1 MLTISLIA
9 QKGGSGK
16 TSVSRCLAVAFERS
30 GVSTAILD
38 MDPQASAALWAKRRG
53 AEPPE
58 VIPTVLPL
66 LGDTLKAAQESVDL
80 VLIDTPP
87 KNADVALAAARV
99 SNLVIVPCRAQIDDI
114 ETLLATKQI
123 LDVTGDVRTFVLLNS
138 VPPNLARR
146 EEATAS
152 ITGHPEAPFPVCPHA
167 FGNRVAFGDS
177 SVLGLTPQEYEP
189 KGKAAQ
195 EIENVHKYVSNI
207 MRKIR
212 SKKNDQKTKHTSQAS
227 TVSATR

>member
-1 MLTISLIA
+1 MLTISLVA
-9 QKGGSGK
+9 QKGGVGK
-16 TSVSRCLAVAFERS
+16 TSVARCLAVSFERS

-38 MDPQASAALWAKRRG
+38 MDPQASAALWAKRRK
-53 AEPPE
+53 AESPE

-87 KNADVALAAARV
+87 KNADVALAATRV
-99 SNLVIVPCRAQIDDI
+99 SDLVIVPCRAQIDDI
-114 ETLLATKQI
+114 ETLSATKQI
-123 LDVTGDVRTFVLLNS
+123 LDVTGDVRTFVLLNG

-146 EEATAS
+146 EEAAAS
-152 ITGHPEAPFPVCPHA
+152 IIGHPEAPFPVCPHA
-167 FGNRVAFGDS
+167 FGYRAAFGDS

-195 EIENVHKYVSNI
+195 EIEIVHKYISNI

-212 SKKNDQKTKHTSQAS
+212 SKKNGQKTKYTSQTA